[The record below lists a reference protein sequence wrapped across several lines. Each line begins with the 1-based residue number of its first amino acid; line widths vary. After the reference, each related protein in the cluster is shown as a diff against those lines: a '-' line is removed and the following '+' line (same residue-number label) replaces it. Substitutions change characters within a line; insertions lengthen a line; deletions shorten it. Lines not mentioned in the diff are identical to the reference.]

1 LAAIICPDCRK
12 KVPTGA
18 TTCPH
23 CGRPFSRRELSALAR
38 RGRARA
44 AGCAAL
50 LLALVV
56 AVGLRLSLGGP
67 GRPAAVPSSPMPTV
81 APSPTR
87 TPDTSAYS
95 TVTREP
101 LGLRLTPAE
110 FAKAFNA
117 AADRLGIRGAR
128 IEALRVEAGEVSD
141 AFRHDFNESIGL
153 VGSVSKSTGRI
164 IDLAVIG
171 TPRTDK
177 ESSQMVAC
185 CGIVIK
191 VFSPS
196 LTKKERGELLLSLM
210 NGRDGELNR
219 DKSRVVGDI
228 RYHFSTSETVGIWF
242 SVANRKD

>member
-1 LAAIICPDCRK
+1 MAAIICPDCRK

-18 TTCPH
+18 TACPH
-23 CGRPFSRRELSALAR
+23 CGRPFSRRELNALAR
-38 RGRARA
+38 GGRVRA
-44 AGCAAL
+44 VGCAVL
-50 LLALVV
+50 LLALLV
-56 AVGLRLSLGGP
+56 AAGLRLFLGGS
-67 GRPAAVPSSPMPTV
+67 GGPAVSSAPAPTS
-81 APSPTR
+81 APTPTR
-87 TPDTSAYS
+87 TPDASAYS

-110 FAKAFNA
+110 FVKAFNA
-117 AADRLGIRGAR
+117 AEGMLGIRGAR
-128 IEALRVEAGEVSD
+128 IEGLRVETGEVSD
-141 AFRHDFNESIGL
+141 TFRHSFDENVGL

-177 ESSQMVAC
+177 ESSEMVAC
-185 CGIVIK
+185 CGITIK

-219 DKSRVVGDI
+219 DKTRIVGDV

-242 SVANRKD
+242 SVANRRD